1 VRKKIGYPE
10 AERNRLL
17 RRVDWR
23 FLLADPQPKRVICFA
38 HGAMSEALAMI
49 SDEVV
54 EVGRCLRDRRTEG
67 SLGGPGDMAHDANFD
82 LAVVANPSPAEL
94 RAAWTALRP
103 GGALYGEWNRLP
115 ANRGRITRE
124 LAQAGFTAPASYW
137 PTGAP
142 EQAAAGAWLPL
153 AAPGALRYYARSR
166 SAVKGTLQRARLQI
180 QGLALQAAVRAGMAM
195 PLCAVAYK
203 PPVDGEHVD
212 SPGEL
217 PAHAHQ
223 LLLTG
228 GLRSINKPVRLLFV
242 DGEVEPRLAV
252 KMARVPESLGALANE
267 AAILRAVHDRQ
278 GPELAGVPRV
288 VAFDANGGGLCE
300 TALAGAP
307 VWTQLSR
314 GNFAALA
321 AKATDWQVAL
331 GGDALPQP
339 RDTWWERLAGCQLAW
354 FGDTFGAAV
363 EGSLLQQAAD
373 ALHRLPHLP
382 LVCEQRDF
390 SPWNVL
396 LKGDDLVVLDWESAE
411 LHGLPAL
418 DLIYFLTYLALF
430 VEGVQVHGV
439 VNAEQARRVYRL
451 TRDPFSELGSVVQ
464 RCVADYAG
472 RLSLPPGV
480 LHPLRLLA
488 WMSYARH
495 EYQTSWQAYGTTPG
509 VEALRQSMFLHLWE
523 EELVRGGA

>member
-1 VRKKIGYPE
+1 MQEQVGYPE

-38 HGAMSEALAMI
+38 GGVMGEALDLV

-54 EVGRCLRDRRTEG
+54 VPRQPRDLR
-67 SLGGPGDMAHDANFD
+67 GPVDMSHDANFD
-82 LAVVANPSPAEL
+82 LAVVANPSAAEL
-94 RAAWTALRP
+94 QAAWTALRP

-115 ANRGRITRE
+115 ATRARVTRE
-124 LAQAGFTAPASYW
+124 LAQAGYTAPACYW

-166 SAVKGTLQRARLQI
+166 SAVKGSLQRARLQM
-180 QGLALQAAVRAGMAM
+180 QGLALQAAARAGVAM

-203 PPVDGEHVD
+203 PPVGGEHVE
-212 SPGEL
+212 SVAEL
-217 PAHAHQ
+217 PVEAHQ

-228 GLRSINKPVRLLFV
+228 GLRSINKPVRLLFA
-242 DGEVEPRLAV
+242 DREVEPRLAV
-252 KMARVPESLGALANE
+252 KMARVPESLPALANE

-278 GPELAGVPRV
+278 GEELAGVPRV
-288 VAFDANGGGLCE
+288 VAFEGNGGGLCE
-300 TALAGAP
+300 TALAGVP
-307 VWTQLSR
+307 LWTQLSR

-321 AKATDWQVAL
+321 AKATAWQVTLA
-331 GGDALPQP
+331 GDAMPQP
-339 RDTWWERLAGCQLAW
+339 RDSWWERLAGCQLAW
-354 FGDTFGAAV
+354 FGAAFGTAID
-363 EGSLLQQAAD
+363 GSLLRQAAHE
-373 ALHRLPHLP
+373 LQCLPDLP

-396 LKGDDLVVLDWESAE
+396 VKGDDLVVLDWESAE
-411 LHGLPAL
+411 LHGMPAL

-439 VNAEQARRVYRL
+439 VDAEEARRVYRL
-451 TRDPFSELGSVVQ
+451 TRDPGSELGSVVEK
-464 RCVADYAG
+464 CLASYAWQTG
-472 RLSLPPGV
+472 VPPGA
-480 LHPLRLLA
+480 LHPLRLLT
-488 WMSYARH
+488 WMVYARH
-495 EYQTSWQAYGTTPG
+495 EYQTTWQAYGTTPG
-509 VEALRQSMFLHLWE
+509 VGALRQSMFLHLWE
-523 EELVRGGA
+523 EELARGGA

>member
-1 VRKKIGYPE
+1 MPEQIGYPE

-23 FLLADPQPKRVICFA
+23 FLLADSQPKRVICFA
-38 HGAMSEALAMI
+38 HEAMGEALALI

-54 EVGRCLRDRRTEG
+54 VAGQC
-67 SLGGPGDMAHDANFD
+67 PGDMAHDANFD
-82 LAVVANPSPAEL
+82 LAVAANPSAVEL
-94 RAAWTALRP
+94 QAAWTALRP

-115 ANRGRITRE
+115 ATRARVTRE
-124 LAQAGFTAPASYW
+124 LVQAGFTAAACYW

-142 EQAAAGAWLPL
+142 ERAAAGAWLPL

-166 SAVKGTLQRARLQI
+166 SAVKGALQRARLQM
-180 QGLALQAAVRAGMAM
+180 QGLALRAAARAGVAM

-203 PPVDGEHVD
+203 PPAGGEHDD
-212 SPGEL
+212 SLGER
-217 PAHAHQ
+217 PARAHQ

-228 GLRSINKPVRLLFV
+228 GLRSINKPVRLLFS
-242 DGEVEPRLAV
+242 DGELEPRLAV
-252 KMARVPESLGALANE
+252 KMARVPESLPALANE
-267 AAILRAVHDRQ
+267 AAILRAVHKRQ

-288 VAFDANGGGLCE
+288 VAFDGNGGGLCE

-307 VWTQLSR
+307 LWTQLSPD
-314 GNFAALA
+314 NFAPLA
-321 AKATDWQVAL
+321 VKATDWQVAL
-331 GGDALPQP
+331 AGDAMPQP

-363 EGSLLQQAAD
+363 DERLLQQAAE
-373 ALHRLPHLP
+373 ALHRLPDLP

-430 VEGVQVHGV
+430 VEGVPVHGV
-439 VNAEQARRVYRL
+439 VDAEQARRVYHL
-451 TRDPFSELGSVVQ
+451 TRDPCSELGSVVQ
-464 RCVADYAG
+464 RCLASYTR
-472 RLSLPPGV
+472 RLGLGLGV

-495 EYQTSWQAYGTTPG
+495 EYQTTWQAYGATPG
-509 VEALRQSMFLHLWE
+509 VGVLRQSMFLHLWE
-523 EELVRGGA
+523 EELMRGGA